1 MLALVNT
8 TGVLLE
14 CHTFEVYTKILP
26 KDRSQNVIARKSNPR
41 KRNAFPRCPG
51 SPLRYLR
58 SGLSFH
64 PKLVAGFRK
73 SFILLNVCM
82 AVILILA
89 LGAGIMAL
97 FGLEMLPVYNYLAL
111 PLPCMSLFSVLL
123 LIHREIWGVHTPG
136 GNDNASGV
144 AVMLDSFEHLGRD
157 LPEGAEVWAV
167 ATGCEEAGTVGML
180 RFLEEYGEA
189 IKDDYIINMDNLGI
203 GHVKYITAEGMFYPM
218 PADRDLILAAA
229 ACVRRTRNWT

>member
-1 MLALVNT
+1 MADEVQIQSFRSVPTFSWAYGMYYFFMVLAALLIPFLPVAAAVLALVNT
-8 TGVLLE
+8 LAYLLE

-26 KDRSQNVIARKSNPR
+26 KDRSQNVIARKSNPSEEGEMLSR
-41 KRNAFPRCPG
+41 VVLVAHYDT
-51 SPLRYLR
+51 SR

-111 PLPCMSLFSVLL
+111 PFALYVLFSCSSFTG
-123 LIHREIWGVHTPG
+123 R
-136 GNDNASGV
+136 SGV
-144 AVMLDSFEHLGRD
+144 ST
-157 LPEGAEVWAV
+157 P
-167 ATGCEEAGTVGML
+167 
-180 RFLEEYGEA
+180 
-189 IKDDYIINMDNLGI
+189 
-203 GHVKYITAEGMFYPM
+203 
-218 PADRDLILAAA
+218 LAAMTMP
-229 ACVRRTRNWT
+229 RELR